1 MEEPVRGGSTLC
13 THSSPAI
20 ILAQQCDVWTTTRLV
35 TNRDQ
40 KDLGLTGLIMY
51 KNNNLSL
58 INTLTRLLGET
69 FINIILKRIT

>member
-1 MEEPVRGGSTLC
+1 M
-13 THSSPAI
+13 
-20 ILAQQCDVWTTTRLV
+20 V

-51 KNNNLSL
+51 KNDNLLL